1 MAIKERKER
10 EREEMRELI
19 LKAAE
24 EIIALEGIE
33 KLSVRKIAAKIEY
46 SPAIIYH
53 YFKDKDDIV
62 NQQMQ
67 RGYGKIMSAL
77 ASANIT
83 SDHPEKRLRELTRGY
98 IRAALEM
105 PDEYKSVQLN
115 TSPEILHYT
124 ASMFKG
130 ASVKKPALGV
140 LYQCLKDIYRD
151 RGVDDSVLELTAQV
165 IAASTLGFITKLII
179 EKDLEEEQKQLLIE
193 HFIKCIVDGM
203 VLGKTV
209 DQF

>member
-1 MAIKERKER
+1 MSIKERKER

-24 EIIALEGIE
+24 EIIASEGIE

-67 RGYGKIMSAL
+67 RGYGKIMRAL
-77 ASANIT
+77 ASANIA
-83 SDHPEKRLRELTRGY
+83 SKNSEERLKELTRGY

-105 PDEYKSVQLN
+105 PDEFKSVQLN
-115 TSPEILHYT
+115 SSPEILHYT

-130 ASVKKPALGV
+130 ASTKKPALGI
-140 LYQCLKDIYRD
+140 LYQCLKDIYKD
-151 RGVDDSVLELTAQV
+151 KGVSDTTLELTAQV

-179 EKDLEEEQKQLLIE
+179 EKDLDEEQKQLLIE
-193 HFIKCIVDGM
+193 HFIKCIVDSM
-203 VLGKTV
+203 VMGKTI
-209 DQF
+209 DHF